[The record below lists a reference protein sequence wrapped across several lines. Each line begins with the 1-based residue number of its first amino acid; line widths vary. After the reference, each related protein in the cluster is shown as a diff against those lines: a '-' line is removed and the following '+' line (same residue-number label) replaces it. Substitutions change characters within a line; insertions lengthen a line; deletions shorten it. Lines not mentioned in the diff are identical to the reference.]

1 MTRNWEKRSS
11 KSQLNSVEC
20 SSDVVKE
27 TNGELGHLLDRFNV
41 TCMLPV
47 AMISNAESTLDYV
60 YNKLLMDK
68 ILKMLITSW
77 SSKSLRSRGTLSSIS
92 SIPS

>member
-1 MTRNWEKRSS
+1 MQHFTRNLEKRSS
-11 KSQLNSVEC
+11 KSQLNSVGC

-47 AMISNAESTLDYV
+47 ARISNAERTLDYA
-60 YNKLLMDK
+60 YN
-68 ILKMLITSW
+68 KMLI
-77 SSKSLRSRGTLSSIS
+77 KKF
-92 SIPS
+92 